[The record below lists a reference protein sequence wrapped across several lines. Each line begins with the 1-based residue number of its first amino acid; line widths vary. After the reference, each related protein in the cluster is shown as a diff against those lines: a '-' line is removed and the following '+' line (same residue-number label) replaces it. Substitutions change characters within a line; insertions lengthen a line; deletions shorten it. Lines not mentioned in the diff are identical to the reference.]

1 MYERAIA
8 QAKEEADRSARAGG
22 IGAALPTRNYREE
35 TVLSKK
41 TSADSSPAPS
51 VVSPSSGL
59 SRRSLITGSAA
70 LGAAAVGARALDAR
84 ASVAPLSKRS
94 TFPAPAF
101 LQGATLRVVGTG
113 VSLLDPIKTQAEQD
127 LGITLQWDV
136 KDGLTAQQIAV
147 TQPQAW
153 DVYDQ
158 WFNSVKIVWGAG
170 VSQPV
175 DVTRLPQF
183 ANLSPL
189 TTEGKINENAKVG
202 AGDAP
207 VRLLYVQPDGSLLS
221 DPTEQVSMLPLYHNV
236 DAFGYHSE
244 VVSEEDA
251 QSWAIFYDEDYKGK
265 IGLLNDPATG
275 LMDLALGA
283 QAAGMTTFEDIGNM
297 TREEIDA
304 IMAILIEQKRGGQF
318 RAFWNSFDESV
329 NLMASGEVVVESM
342 WSPAVTAL
350 RVRDIPV
357 IYASPQEGYR
367 GWHGGMMLNKQL
379 SGATLDAAYA
389 YIDWWMN
396 GWAGAVLG
404 RQGYYFAIPENA
416 REYLS
421 EAEWAYWYE
430 GQEASEDMLAP
441 DGGVVAKAGE
451 VRDGGSYETRMS
463 NIAVWNSVMDEHQ
476 YLVGKWNEFLAS

>member
-1 MYERAIA
+1 
-8 QAKEEADRSARAGG
+8 
-22 IGAALPTRNYREE
+22 
-35 TVLSKK
+35 LSEK
-41 TSADSSPAPS
+41 TSPDTSANQS
-51 VVSPSSGL
+51 VVNSSQSAL
-59 SRRSLITGSAA
+59 TRRSLITGSAA
-70 LGAAAVGARALDAR
+70 LGAAALGARVMGAE
-84 ASVAPLSKRS
+84 ASVAPISKTSR
-94 TFPAPAF
+94 F
-101 LQGATLRVVGTG
+101 LQGTTLRVVGTG

-153 DVYDQ
+153 DLYDQ

-170 VSQPV
+170 VCQPV

-251 QSWAIFYDEDYKGK
+251 QSWAIFFDEDYKGK

-283 QAAGMTTFEDIGNM
+283 EALGLTTFADIGNM
-297 TREEIDA
+297 TREEIDT
-304 IMAILIEQKRGGQF
+304 IMALLIEQKRAGQF

-357 IYASPQEGYR
+357 IYASPHEGYR
-367 GWHGGMMLNKQL
+367 GWHGGMMINKQAA
-379 SGATLDAAYA
+379 GDTLDAAYE

-416 REYLS
+416 REHLS
-421 EAEWAYWYE
+421 VAEWAYWYD

-476 YLVGKWNEFLAS
+476 YLVSKWNEFLAS

>member
-1 MYERAIA
+1 LSTNTSSDKTPN
-8 QAKEEADRSARAGG
+8 QGG
-22 IGAALPTRNYREE
+22 LKPQRP
-35 TVLSKK
+35 VL
-41 TSADSSPAPS
+41 T
-51 VVSPSSGL
+51 
-59 SRRSLITGSAA
+59 RRSLVKGSAA
-70 LGAAAVGARALDAR
+70 LGAAALAAQAGLASHVAATGA
-84 ASVAPLSKRS
+84 KRS
-94 TFPAPAF
+94 SFPAPAF
-101 LQGATLRVVGTG
+101 LQGTTLRVVGTG

-153 DVYDQ
+153 DLYDQ

-170 VSQPV
+170 VCQPV

-207 VRLLYVQPDGSLLS
+207 VRLLYVQSDGSLRS

-244 VVSEEDA
+244 MVSEEDA
-251 QSWAIFYDEDYKGK
+251 QSWAIFYDTDYTGK

-283 QAAGMTTFEDIGNM
+283 QAAGLTTFEDIGNM
-297 TREEIDA
+297 TREEIDT
-304 IMAILIEQKRGGQF
+304 IMAILIEQKQAGQF

-367 GWHGGMMLNKQL
+367 GWHGGMMINAQAAD
-379 SGATLDAAYA
+379 ATLDAAYA

-451 VRDGGSYETRMS
+451 IRDGGSYETRMS

-476 YLVGKWNEFLAS
+476 YLVSKWNEFLSS

>member
-1 MYERAIA
+1 MEER
-8 QAKEEADRSARAGG
+8 SH
-22 IGAALPTRNYREE
+22 
-35 TVLSKK
+35 
-41 TSADSSPAPS
+41 PAVQPHLRP
-51 VVSPSSGL
+51 V
-59 SRRSLITGSAA
+59 SRRGLLKGAAA
-70 LGAAAVGARALDAR
+70 LGAATLGAQAASSNLSASALV
-84 ASVAPLSKRS
+84 SPVSKRS

-101 LQGATLRVVGTG
+101 LQGTTVRVVGTG

-158 WFNSVKIVWGAG
+158 WFNSVKIVWGSG
-170 VSQPV
+170 VCQPV

-202 AGDAP
+202 DGDAP
-207 VRLLYVQPDGSLLS
+207 VRLLFVQSDGTLRS

-244 VVSEEDA
+244 MVGEEDA
-251 QSWAIFYDEDYKGK
+251 QTWGIFFNDEYKGK

-283 QAAGMTTFEDIGNM
+283 QATGLASFQNIGNM
-297 TREEIDA
+297 TREEIDSF
-304 IMAILIEQKRGGQF
+304 MAFLIEEKRGGRF

-350 RVRDIPV
+350 RVRGIPV

-367 GWHGGMMLNKQL
+367 GWHGGMMINKNA
-379 SGATLDAAYA
+379 SGPLLDAIYE

-416 REYLS
+416 KEYLS
-421 EAEWAYWYE
+421 EAEWAFWYE
-430 GQEASEDMLAP
+430 GQPAAEDMLAP
-441 DGGVVAKAGE
+441 DGGVVAKQGE
-451 VRDGGSYETRMS
+451 VRDGGSYEKRVS

>member
-1 MYERAIA
+1 
-8 QAKEEADRSARAGG
+8 
-22 IGAALPTRNYREE
+22 
-35 TVLSKK
+35 LSEMTSPD
-41 TSADSSPAPS
+41 TSANQS
-51 VVSPSSGL
+51 VVNSSQSAL
-59 SRRSLITGSAA
+59 TRRSLITASAA
-70 LGAAAVGARALDAR
+70 LGAAALGARVMGAE
-84 ASVAPLSKRS
+84 ASVAPISKTS

-101 LQGATLRVVGTG
+101 LQGTTLRVVGTG

-153 DVYDQ
+153 DLYDQ

-170 VSQPV
+170 VCQPV

-251 QSWAIFYDEDYKGK
+251 QSWAIFFDEDYKGK

-283 QAAGMTTFEDIGNM
+283 EALGLTTFADIGNM
-297 TREEIDA
+297 TREEIDT
-304 IMAILIEQKRGGQF
+304 IMALLIEQKRAGQF

-357 IYASPQEGYR
+357 IYASPHEGYR
-367 GWHGGMMLNKQL
+367 GWHGGMMINKQAA
-379 SGATLDAAYA
+379 GDTLDAAYE

-416 REYLS
+416 REHLS
-421 EAEWAYWYE
+421 EAEWAYWYD

-476 YLVGKWNEFLAS
+476 YLVSKWNEFLAS

>member
-1 MYERAIA
+1 LNRNTSSDKSSQGVNVEPEHPAV
-8 QAKEEADRSARAGG
+8 
-22 IGAALPTRNYREE
+22 TRR
-35 TVLSKK
+35 TLLK
-41 TSADSSPAPS
+41 
-51 VVSPSSGL
+51 
-59 SRRSLITGSAA
+59 GSAA
-70 LGAAAVGARALDAR
+70 LAAAALGAHVGTTAIG
-84 ASVAPLSKRS
+84 ASPLVGIGTKRS

-101 LQGATLRVVGTG
+101 LQGTTLRVVGTG
-113 VSLLDPIKTQAEQD
+113 VTLLDPIKAQAEQD
-127 LGITLQWDV
+127 LGITLQYDV

-170 VSQPV
+170 VCQPV
-175 DVTRLPQF
+175 DVTRLPQWE
-183 ANLSPL
+183 NVSPL
-189 TTEGKINENAKVG
+189 TKVGKINDEAKVG

-221 DPTEQVSMLPLYHNV
+221 DPTEQVSMLPLTHNV

-244 VVSEEDA
+244 VVDSEDA
-251 QSWAIFYDEDYKGK
+251 KSWAIFYDTDYKGK
-265 IGLLNDPATG
+265 VGLLNDPATG

-283 QAAGMTTFEDIGNM
+283 QATGLATFDDIGNM
-297 TREEIDA
+297 TRDEIDT
-304 IMAILIEQKRGGQF
+304 IMDILIEQKQAGQF

-350 RVRDIPV
+350 RTHDVPV

-367 GWHGGMMLNKQL
+367 GWHGGIMINGQA
-379 SGATLDAAYA
+379 SGATLDAIYD

-396 GWAGAVLG
+396 GWAGALVA
-404 RQGYYFAIPENA
+404 RQGYYFSIPENA
-416 REYLS
+416 KEHLS
-421 EAEWAYWYE
+421 AAEWDYWYG
-430 GQEASEDMLAP
+430 GQPAAEDMLAP
-441 DGGVVAKAGE
+441 DGGVVAKQGE

>member
-1 MYERAIA
+1 MSEKI
-8 QAKEEADRSARAGG
+8 
-22 IGAALPTRNYREE
+22 
-35 TVLSKK
+35 
-41 TSADSSPAPS
+41 SADMSPNQS
-51 VVSPSSGL
+51 VVSSSQTALTRRGL
-59 SRRSLITGSAA
+59 IKGSAA
-70 LGAAAVGARALDAR
+70 LGAAAIGARALDAQ
-84 ASVAPLSKRS
+84 ASVTPVSKRS

-101 LQGATLRVVGTG
+101 LQGTTLRVVGTG
-113 VSLLDPIKTQAEQD
+113 VSMLDPIKTQAEQD

-170 VSQPV
+170 VCQPV

-189 TTEGKINENAKVG
+189 TTEGKVNENAKVG

-207 VRLLYVQPDGSLLS
+207 VRLLYVQPDGSLLG

-251 QSWAIFYDEDYKGK
+251 QSWAIFLDEDYKGR

-283 QAAGMTTFEDIGNM
+283 QALGLATFEDIGNM
-297 TREEIDA
+297 TREEIDT
-304 IMAILIEQKRGGQF
+304 IMALLIEQKRGGQF

-350 RVRDIPV
+350 RVRGIPV

-367 GWHGGMMLNKQL
+367 GWHGGIMINEQA
-379 SGATLDAAYA
+379 SGATLDAAYE

-396 GWAGAVLG
+396 GWAGALVA
-404 RQGYYFAIPENA
+404 RQGYYFSIPENA
-416 REYLS
+416 REHLS
-421 EAEWAYWYE
+421 EAEWDYWYG
-430 GQEASEDMLAP
+430 GQPAAEDMLAP
-441 DGGVVAKAGE
+441 DGGVVAQEGE

-476 YLVGKWNEFLAS
+476 YLVSKWNEFLAS

>member
-1 MYERAIA
+1 MVSEKISENSTSI
-8 QAKEEADRSARAGG
+8 QPVVNSSQT
-22 IGAALPTRNYREE
+22 ALTRR
-35 TVLSKK
+35 
-41 TSADSSPAPS
+41 
-51 VVSPSSGL
+51 GL
-59 SRRSLITGSAA
+59 IKGSAA
-70 LGAAAVGARALDAR
+70 LGAAVLGAQALDAR
-84 ASVAPLSKRS
+84 ASVTPASKHS

-101 LQGATLRVVGTG
+101 LQGTTLRVVGTG

-127 LGITLQWDV
+127 LGITLQYDV

-153 DVYDQ
+153 DIYDQ

-170 VSQPV
+170 VCQPV

-207 VRLLYVQPDGSLLS
+207 VRLLYVQPDGSLLG
-221 DPTEQVSMLPLYHNV
+221 DPTEQVSMLPLSHNV
-236 DAFGYHSE
+236 DAFGYHSD

-251 QSWAIFYDEDYKGK
+251 QSWAIFFDEDYKGK

-283 QAAGMTTFEDIGNM
+283 QAMGLTTFDDIGNM

-304 IMAILIEQKRGGQF
+304 IMALLIEQKRGGQF

-342 WSPAVTAL
+342 WAPAVTAL

-367 GWHGGMMLNKQL
+367 GWHGGMMINAQAAD
-379 SGATLDAAYA
+379 ATLDAIYE

-396 GWAGAVLG
+396 GWAGALVA
-404 RQGYYFAIPENA
+404 RQGYYFSIPENA
-416 REYLS
+416 REHLS
-421 EAEWAYWYE
+421 EAEWAYWYD
-430 GQEASEDMLAP
+430 GQPASEDMLAP
-441 DGGVVAKAGE
+441 DGGVVAKEGE

-476 YLVGKWNEFLAS
+476 YLVSKWNEFLAS